1 MERIMILS
9 KYDVTKLSFN
19 VTLHRYYCGL
29 SPSEVGTP
37 AAYDQRLKELYCPD
51 KFKSLLLDGLDIHA
65 HDMDDQKLDEEV
77 ARGQANLQ
85 NVYTGQNR
93 PSASGSG
100 LYWNRD
106 KLQLAVYHDGWKADV
121 SPSPKLIQSH
131 NITAALDTLAHEL
144 GHHYSW
150 LIDFNRGKNYAST
163 EFTEIIMGLMPP
175 QASTPEEN
183 IAEHFRYL
191 FGCSRT
197 ANTFSDGKSTTKDL
211 SALRTAMIV
220 ALYAYPKISNRTL
233 SNMSF
238 DGQRLFWSEHTID
251 TFWLFFIPVPI
262 TKTKK
267 YSMGVDG
274 VIRSE
279 QK

>member
-1 MERIMILS
+1 MELNMILS
-9 KYDVTKLSFN
+9 KYDVTKLSYT

-37 AAYDQRLKELYCPD
+37 AAYDQRLKELNCPD
-51 KFKSLLLDGLDIHA
+51 EFKKILLDGLDIHV

-85 NVYTGQNR
+85 NVYAGQNR
-93 PSASGSG
+93 PAASGSG

-121 SPSPKLIQSH
+121 SPSPKPIQAH
-131 NITAALDTLAHEL
+131 NIEQALNTLAHEL

-150 LIDFNRGKNYAST
+150 LIDFNRDKNYVAKELT
-163 EFTEIIMGLMPP
+163 KIIMGLMSP
-175 QASTPEEN
+175 QAETPEEN

-191 FGCSRT
+191 FGCKRT
-197 ANTFSDGKSTTKDL
+197 ASTFSDGKRVSTNFD
-211 SALRTAMIV
+211 ALRNAMIV
-220 ALYAYPKISNRTL
+220 ALYAYHKINNRIL
-233 SNMSF
+233 SNMYF
-238 DGQRLFWSEHTID
+238 DGQRLFWTEHTLS
-251 TFWLFFIPVPI
+251 TFWLFLIPIPI

-267 YSMGVDG
+267 YSMGIDG
-274 VIRSE
+274 VIRPE
-279 QK
+279 